1 MDQMRRIA
9 SALLLMA
16 VMAFLPETTFAEIN
30 LIANPGLENGGRGST
45 EPDGWLQGGWG
56 ANTRIYNYP
65 VNGPNGISDRAVE
78 VKITSYWDGDA
89 KWYFQE
95 VPAIAGQ
102 TYLFTDQYK
111 CDIPSWLVI
120 QFRSSLGAISYGGFQ
135 AVPASPNSWSKTSL
149 AFTPPPGTASLT
161 VFHLIAGIGTLDT
174 DNYGL
179 VATTPTSALQ
189 FPDGRVTF
197 DLDDSW
203 ANQIPLAQW
212 AANYNVRL
220 TFFAVSQLIDQPDR
234 MTSSDLRMLVLQNH
248 EINAHTR
255 THPDLTQLDPVSAAN
270 EIVWGQTE
278 LRSIAR
284 TAISAFAYPYGKYN
298 GITDGIVRP
307 AFAASRTS
315 DDGFNTPT
323 TSRYRLKVKAIDHIP
338 TPITLDTVKSWMDQ
352 AQQQKTWLI
361 ILFHQI
367 NTSGSE
373 FSFTPDN
380 FQAAVKYALDKKLRI
395 VTINQGIQDLYP
407 E

>member
-1 MDQMRRIA
+1 
-9 SALLLMA
+9 MA
-16 VMAFLPETTFAEIN
+16 VMVFLPGAAFAQIN
-30 LIANPGLENGGRGST
+30 LIANPGMENAGRDST
-45 EPDGWLQGGWG
+45 DPDGWLRGGWG
-56 ANTRIYNYP
+56 TNTRTYTYP

-89 KWYFQE
+89 KWYFQDAP
-95 VPAIAGQ
+95 VTAGQ
-102 TYLFTDQYK
+102 TYLFTNQYK
-111 CDIPSWLVI
+111 CDISSWLVV
-120 QFRSSLGAISYGGFQ
+120 QFRNSLGALSYGGFQ
-135 AVPASPNSWSKTSL
+135 AIPASPSSWSKASL
-149 AFTPPPGTASLT
+149 AFTPPPGTTSAT

-189 FPDGRVTF
+189 FPEGRVTF

-203 ANQIPLAQW
+203 ANQVPLGQW
-212 AANYNVRL
+212 AANLGVRL
-220 TFFAVSQLIDQPDR
+220 NFFAVSQFLDQPDR
-234 MTSSDLRMLVLQNH
+234 MTSADLRMLVLQNH
-248 EINAHTR
+248 EISAHTR
-255 THPDLTQLDPVSAAN
+255 THPDLTLLDPTSATN

-278 LRSIAR
+278 LRGIAR
-284 TAISAFAYPYGKYN
+284 TAITIFAYPYGKYN
-298 GITDGIVRP
+298 GVADSIVKP
-307 AFAASRTS
+307 AFAAARTS

-323 TSRYRLKVKAIDHIP
+323 TSRYRLKVKAIDNVP
-338 TPITLDTVKSWMDQ
+338 VPITLETVKSWMDQ

-373 FSFTPDN
+373 FAFTPDN

-395 VTINQGIQDLYP
+395 ITVSQGIQDLYP